1 MKVIFNRKEMDA
13 ADGVTL
19 RDFLLSAGLNQE
31 RVIVE
36 LNDELVPSPRWEE
49 TVLNDGDRLLAMTF
63 VGGG

>member
-36 LNDELVPSPRWEE
+36 LNDELVPSPRWKE
-49 TVLNDGDRLLAMTF
+49 TVLNDGDRLLAVTF

>member
-49 TVLNDGDRLLAMTF
+49 TVLNDGDRLLAVTF